1 MPNVPVSFLSSDRR
15 LNQGNNGIAVMNQK
29 ISLEKWTSVTR
40 RHPSAFLLAAQL
52 LSLALYVA
60 FENVPGGQFLLSA
73 FGMLILLLVVWVI
86 VRSPAVNWIAWIIA
100 GLVIL
105 LLLMAWLFVHPV
117 LLTWATLLEAVL
129 YFYGAG
135 GLITYMMG
143 DDRVTIDE
151 LFAVGAT
158 FTLIA
163 WGFAY
168 LYIVCQV
175 WSPGS
180 FAGGTHPDE
189 PLTFIELLF
198 LSFANLSAT
207 GLSDIVP
214 VTSPSRVL
222 VMLEQFAGVAYLAVV
237 VSRLIGLTI
246 VRRQDGGNS

>member
-1 MPNVPVSFLSSDRR
+1 MSDRSISFMHWR
-15 LNQGNNGIAVMNQK
+15 AIA
-29 ISLEKWTSVTR
+29 R

-52 LSLALYVA
+52 ASLVLYVA
-60 FENVPGGQFLLSA
+60 FEGVPGGPFLLSV
-73 FGMLILLLVVWVI
+73 FGMLVLLLVVWVV
-86 VRSPAVNWIAWIIA
+86 VRSPAISWIAWILA
-100 GLVIL
+100 
-105 LLLMAWLFVHPV
+105 APAV
-117 LLTWATLLEAVL
+117 LLSLLSWLLVDPTLLIWAALPEAVL

-151 LFAVGAT
+151 LFAAGAT

-168 LYIVCQV
+168 LYLVCQA
-175 WSPGS
+175 WCPGS
-180 FAGGTHPDE
+180 FAGGTHPDASR
-189 PLTFIELLF
+189 TFIELLF

-214 VTSPSRVL
+214 VASPSRVL
-222 VMLEQFAGVAYLAVV
+222 VMLEQFTGVAYLAVV

-246 VRRQDGGNS
+246 VRQKGKGKS

>member
-1 MPNVPVSFLSSDRR
+1 M
-15 LNQGNNGIAVMNQK
+15 
-29 ISLEKWTSVTR
+29 
-40 RHPSAFLLAAQL
+40 
-52 LSLALYVA
+52 
-60 FENVPGGQFLLSA
+60 
-73 FGMLILLLVVWVI
+73 
-86 VRSPAVNWIAWIIA
+86 
-100 GLVIL
+100 
-105 LLLMAWLFVHPV
+105 
-117 LLTWATLLEAVL
+117 

-143 DDRVTIDE
+143 DDQVTTDD

-163 WGFAY
+163 WGFTYIY
-168 LYIVCQV
+168 LVCQA
-175 WSPGS
+175 WSPGG
-180 FAGGTHPDE
+180 FTYGTHPKE

-222 VMLEQFAGVAYLAVV
+222 VMLEQFAGIAYLAVV

-246 VRRQDGGNS
+246 VRHKDKRTS